1 MGSVTCS
8 AAPANLSSESS
19 WSSNEQT
26 LIQAADPTVLT
37 PLVLESDRG
46 NSWFQKTFG
55 YAKPFTLEIKVFIG
69 DLQSY
74 KNIQT
79 KQLIKR
85 IL

>member
-37 PLVLESDRG
+37 PLVLESQG
-46 NSWFQKTFG
+46 K
-55 YAKPFTLEIKVFIG
+55 L
-69 DLQSY
+69 
-74 KNIQT
+74 
-79 KQLIKR
+79 LISEDFW
-85 IL
+85 LCQAFYT